1 MHTSVLQFLVG
12 IHLFLSLTTNKFL
25 LYFRKLNKMT
35 KDKKLLSED
44 FCKKLSEDFCK
55 KLSEDFCKKLSEEFC
70 KNCRRISVKKSL
82 SFFTNSD
89 SGYCLGRVQFTIL
102 IFPVIFIRFNFIKQH
117 TKIKI

>member
-35 KDKKLLSED
+35 KDKKL
-44 FCKKLSEDFCK
+44 
-55 KLSEDFCKKLSEEFC
+55 LSEDFCKKLSEEFC

>member
-35 KDKKLLSED
+35 KDKKL
-44 FCKKLSEDFCK
+44 LSEDFCK